1 MGKRGLG
8 SNNDNNNS
16 DRVHKDQWQGA
27 FGLSISKSIDVLLLY
42 NAVLPRGSY
51 SYL

>member
-8 SNNDNNNS
+8 SNNNDNSS
-16 DRVHKDQWQGA
+16 DRFYEDQWLGA
-27 FGLSISKSIDVLLLY
+27 FGFSISKSIDVLLC